1 MRLNNM
7 KLITFREF
15 PAKHSAFSEG
25 GLRSL
30 RFNEKTNGFEGVFV
44 NVGRRVYID
53 EDAFFKAVERL
64 NQKPSK

>member
-1 MRLNNM
+1 MN
-7 KLITFREF
+7 LITFREF
-15 PAKHSAFSEG
+15 PVKHKAFTEG

-30 RFNEKTNGFEGVFV
+30 RFNEKTNGFEGVFI

-53 EDAFFKAVERL
+53 EDAFFAAVEKL